1 MQKKPENRPTIDEII
16 FSEDFQQ
23 KAQVNRITLPKHLN
37 KQKLLHAIQ
46 SKKPMADEERRL
58 IIDLQER
65 GLLKGPENEPIMLET
80 ANPQQ

>member
-1 MQKKPENRPTIDEII
+1 
-16 FSEDFQQ
+16 
-23 KAQVNRITLPKHLN
+23 
-37 KQKLLHAIQ
+37 
-46 SKKPMADEERRL
+46 MADEERRL